1 MHFDGQSIDFYPQLI
16 EKEMALVET
25 YDSNYIKTFRGSSS
39 DIRKQMKLSQ
49 LGTMYVKAWGHR
61 STVVIYKDEFVSLHL

>member
-39 DIRKQMKLSQ
+39 DVRKQTKLSQ
-49 LGTMYVKAWGHR
+49 LGTMYSPSPKID
-61 STVVIYKDEFVSLHL
+61 TPKIDTFLKF